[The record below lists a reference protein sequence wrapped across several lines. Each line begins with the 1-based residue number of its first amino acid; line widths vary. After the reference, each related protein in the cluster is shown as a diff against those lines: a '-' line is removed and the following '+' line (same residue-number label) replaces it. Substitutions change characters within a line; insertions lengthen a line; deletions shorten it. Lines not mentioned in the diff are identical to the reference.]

1 MSSSKSLFDNVIWA
15 LSNRKLG
22 PFKMSLKKTPKLHKY
37 TVLGLLVFPFVVFIS
52 SPEKASSP
60 SNQESSALMMYD
72 LPDKYSKKGKKHEDL
87 KKNIVN
93 LQKETKNRSYGRDE
107 QQKIARRHPVF

>member
-1 MSSSKSLFDNVIWA
+1 MSSSKSLFDNVKWA
-15 LSNRKLG
+15 LSYRKLG
-22 PFKMSLKKTPKLHKY
+22 PFKMSLKRTRKLHKY

-52 SPEKASSP
+52 SPEKASSRQILP

-93 LQKETKNRSYGRDE
+93 LQKETKKQE
-107 QQKIARRHPVF
+107 LW

>member
-1 MSSSKSLFDNVIWA
+1 MSSSKSLFEDVKWA
-15 LSNRKLG
+15 LSYRKLG
-22 PFKMSLKKTPKLHKY
+22 SLEMSLKKTRKLHKY
-37 TVLGLLVFPFVVFIS
+37 TVLELLVFPFVVFIS

-87 KKNIVN
+87 KKT
-93 LQKETKNRSYGRDE
+93 L
-107 QQKIARRHPVF
+107 